1 MTIHTEEFERNF
13 RDARDRVLHPRCKGK
28 SNGKAPDELKVSLDD
43 FQAYMPNHAY
53 IFEPTGELWT
63 ASSINARF
71 PQGRDRTK
79 ASSWLDRNKAVEQ
92 MTWSPGEPNII
103 EGRLKQLPAYLNRWD
118 SQRLEMRAGLCALI
132 PSFLWGLG
140 CRELPILVTCGSAVI
155 HSCGDR
161 CVATRGSRAFRGQR
175 GVGGKVGSA
184 GISRGAPPRSRAAG
198 AFRRWKSSRSRFWI

>member
-53 IFEPTGELWT
+53 IFEPTGELWP

-92 MTWSPGEPNII
+92 MTWSPGEPKII
-103 EGRLKQLPAYLNRWD
+103 EGRLN
-118 SQRLEMRAGLCALI
+118 
-132 PSFLWGLG
+132 
-140 CRELPILVTCGSAVI
+140 
-155 HSCGDR
+155 
-161 CVATRGSRAFRGQR
+161 
-175 GVGGKVGSA
+175 
-184 GISRGAPPRSRAAG
+184 
-198 AFRRWKSSRSRFWI
+198 